1 MAARSAPDE
10 RGSRWDFAKP
20 ADGVGR
26 ERIIFG
32 ADLPY
37 YDYRL
42 RQQIIEQA
50 PIDDDLKDRIAY
62 RNMLEL
68 IRQYNPEW
76 RLPDARPRRRACI
89 APRNYGPWTRRS
101 LIG

>member
-26 ERIIFG
+26 ERIIF
-32 ADLPY
+32 
-37 YDYRL
+37 
-42 RQQIIEQA
+42 
-50 PIDDDLKDRIAY
+50 DDDLKDRIAY
-62 RNMLEL
+62 PNMLEL